1 MKNEIR
7 ISRLVAPIAACLLM
21 ANTAVAHEAG
31 KATTD
36 SYVGQ
41 KGGHYITDSSG
52 NCVRTSSF
60 NKGDMTV
67 DCGAAPAPMKE
78 TKAPPPPPPPPPPPA
93 MPVYETVTLSAGA
106 LFDFDSDA
114 IKAGGRQ
121 QLDEVASK
129 IDRTAQV
136 TNVKVVGHTDS
147 VGPAEYNQ
155 QLSMRRATAVRDYLA
170 SKGVASN
177 LMTVTGMGETSPVA
191 DNKTKAGR
199 AQNRRV
205 EVSIGVKRQKR

>member
-1 MKNEIR
+1 MKNDIR
-7 ISRLVAPIAACLLM
+7 ISKLVAPIAACLLM

-31 KATTD
+31 TAND

-41 KGGHYITDSSG
+41 SGGHYITDSSG
-52 NCVRTSSF
+52 NCVRTGSW
-60 NKGDMTV
+60 KKEDMTV
-67 DCGAAPAPMKE
+67 DCGAAPPPPKE
-78 TKAPPPPPPPPPPPA
+78 AKAPPPPPPPPPPPA

-106 LFDFDSDA
+106 LFDFNSDV
-114 IKAGGRQ
+114 IKPEGQQ

-136 TNVKVVGHTDS
+136 MDVKVVGHTDS

-155 QLSMRRATAVRDYLA
+155 QLSLRRATQVRDYLA